1 MKKEILIHF
10 LFLISFFIFIT
21 LIKNWLKLFYWPLW
35 IGGLVGTILP
45 DLDHLIYVYFLSP
58 QDLNSQRVNY
68 LIGERNILKSIE
80 LLYETRYERA
90 KSILHTA
97 YFQIIFLILTF
108 LVIFSSGSL
117 FGKGLVMA
125 FSLHLIIDEIIDLNT
140 FNNLDNWFKQIPIVL
155 DKQKYTIYWAA
166 NLIILFIFIFFL

>member
-1 MKKEILIHF
+1 MKKEITIHF
-10 LFLISFFIFIT
+10 LFLFSFFIVIT
-21 LIKNWLKLFYWPLW
+21 LIKGWFNLTYWPFW
-35 IGGLVGTILP
+35 IGGLLGTFLP

-97 YFQIIFLILTF
+97 YFQII
-108 LVIFSSGSL
+108 
-117 FGKGLVMA
+117 
-125 FSLHLIIDEIIDLNT
+125 
-140 FNNLDNWFKQIPIVL
+140 
-155 DKQKYTIYWAA
+155 
-166 NLIILFIFIFFL
+166 LFIFVFFL